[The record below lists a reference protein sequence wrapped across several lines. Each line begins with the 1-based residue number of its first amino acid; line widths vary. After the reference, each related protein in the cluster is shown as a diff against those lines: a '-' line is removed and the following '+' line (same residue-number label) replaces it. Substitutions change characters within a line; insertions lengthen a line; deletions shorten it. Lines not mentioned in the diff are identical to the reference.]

1 MQMRATRMDG
11 VQLPVIPLVGELIHQ
26 HPGTISLGQGVVYYG
41 PPQPAIA
48 QLSTALEDPDNHKY
62 QAVAGIAPLRQAIAE
77 KLVAENHIPM
87 DQRRVVVTA
96 GSNMGFLNAVLAI
109 TQPGDEVI
117 LQVPYYFNH
126 EMAVQIAGCYP
137 VLVPTDQV
145 YQLQVEAIQRA
156 ITNRTRA
163 VVTISPN
170 NPTGVVYPPASLQ
183 AVNELCRTHGLYHI
197 TDEAYE
203 YFTYD
208 GADHFAAASITGSEP
223 YTISLFSLSKAYG
236 FASWRIGYMVIPEH
250 LMTPIMKIQDTNLI
264 CPPVPCQ
271 YGALAALHA
280 GRSYCKQRLGTIA
293 ANRQLMMQE
302 LSAISDL
309 CVVPPAQGAFYFLL
323 RLHTTRNAMDLVQA
337 LIQDHRVAVLP
348 GTTFGLTEGCYLRVS
363 YGALQTETAIAGV
376 GRLVAGLTRLLE
388 KQ

>member
-41 PPQPAIA
+41 PPQEAIA
-48 QLSTALEDPDNHKY
+48 QLSKALEDPDNHKY
-62 QAVAGIAPLRQAIAE
+62 QSVAGIPPLRQAIAE

-87 DQRRVVVTA
+87 QQRQVVVTA

-126 EMAVQIAGCYP
+126 EMAIQIAGCHP

-145 YQLQVEAIQRA
+145 YQLQLEAIQRA

-170 NPTGVVYPPASLQ
+170 NPTGVVYPSASLQ
-183 AVNELCRTHGLYHI
+183 AVNELCRTRGLYHI

-208 GADHFAAASITGSEP
+208 GVNPFAAASIPGSEP

-271 YGALAALHA
+271 YGALAALQA
-280 GRSYCKQRLGTIA
+280 GRSYCQQRLSTIA

-302 LSAISDL
+302 LSRISDL

-337 LIQDHRVAVLP
+337 LIHDHQVAVLP
-348 GTTFGLTEGCYLRVS
+348 GTTFGLTAGCYLRVS
-363 YGALQTETAIAGV
+363 YGALQTETAIAGAS
-376 GRLVAGLTRLLE
+376 RLVAGLTRLLE
-388 KQ
+388 KE